1 MSEGEAAISPQ
12 PGTAWLLFDRDCG
25 FCTRAAG
32 LLRRIDR
39 RGRVEII
46 ALQEQGAPARFGVTL
61 DQALEQLW
69 ALDAQGRR
77 YGGAAAANAVLG
89 VALGTRI
96 PFHIYRIPGI
106 RQLQDA
112 LYRWIAANRYRLPG
126 SSGTCAVEP
135 QV

>member
-1 MSEGEAAISPQ
+1 MSEAAISPQ
-12 PGTAWLLFDRDCG
+12 PGAAWLLFDRDCG

-46 ALQEQGAPARFGVTL
+46 ALQEPGAPARFGITL
-61 DQALEQLW
+61 DQALEQVW
-69 ALDAQGRR
+69 AIDGAGQHFS
-77 YGGAAAANAVLG
+77 GAAAVNAVLG

-96 PFHIYRIPGI
+96 PYYIYRIPGI
-106 RQLQDA
+106 RHVQDA

-126 SSGTCAVEP
+126 SSGTCAVE
-135 QV
+135 QKG